1 LHNEVLQKVIP
12 TPPEQP
18 DASSLLAA
26 IVESSD
32 DAIISQDLQGTITTW
47 NRGAER
53 MFGYLADDVAG
64 GPISVIIPPERGEE
78 EAEILRQIARG
89 QRIER
94 FETVR
99 VRKDG
104 KRVEVSMSISPLMKD
119 GQVIGASKIARD
131 ISGYKRMLREAEQQR
146 SRLEVTLAS
155 IGDAVIVTDT
165 TAAVTFMNSVAEG
178 LTGCKVEDARGKPLE
193 SVFNIVNETTRRR
206 AENPVTCAL
215 RDGLTIGLA
224 NHTVLVAKNGAEY
237 AIDDSAAP
245 IREGDGEIAGVVL
258 VFRDVT
264 GARAAADF
272 RARLAAIVQS
282 SDDAIVGKD
291 LTGRIMSWNAGA
303 ERLFRYSAEEAIGRP
318 ISIIIPPDRL
328 QEETMI
334 LERIRR
340 GERVDHF
347 ETLRV
352 TKDHRKVYVSLS
364 ISPILDAEGH
374 VIGASKIARDITE
387 SKKMEQEL
395 VEARLRIEKYSQELE
410 RTVQERTAELNAA
423 NQELEAFNYTVAHDL
438 RAALRN
444 IRGLLSILQEEAMP
458 AMVPEQRDLIDRLSK
473 SAERMTKLLEDLLN
487 LSRLGKHELERTQV
501 SIDELVRRAIA
512 ELTAETQGRQID
524 WSIAPLPTLWCDP
537 GLMQQAI
544 INLLSNAL
552 KYTRPRP
559 VAKIEVG
566 QLAING
572 EAAIYV
578 RDNGIGFSME
588 QAQKLFTPFHRLHP
602 ERQFEGSGIGLA
614 AIDRIIRR
622 HGGRI
627 WAESKPDE
635 GATFYFTLGNQP
647 L

>member
-1 LHNEVLQKVIP
+1 V
-12 TPPEQP
+12 TPNAPESP
-18 DASSLLAA
+18 DAASFLEA

-32 DAIISQDLQGTITTW
+32 DAIISKDLHWTITTW

-53 MFGYLADDVAG
+53 IFGYTAAEVVG
-64 GPISVIIPPERGEE
+64 GPISVIVPPEKGQEESEFLRRIAGGE
-78 EAEILRQIARG
+78 
-89 QRIER
+89 RIEH

-104 KRVEVSMSISPLMKD
+104 QRVEVSVAISPLHKD
-119 GQVIGASKIARD
+119 GRIIGASTIARD
-131 ISGYKRMLREAEQQR
+131 ISAQKRMLREAQNQR

-155 IGDAVIVTDT
+155 IGDAVIVTDL

-178 LTGCKVEDARGKPLE
+178 LTGWKMDEARGQPLE
-193 SVFNIVNETTRRR
+193 VVFNIVNESTRRR
-206 AENPVTCAL
+206 AENPITRAL
-215 RDGLTIGLA
+215 RDGVIIGLA
-224 NHTVLVAKNGAEY
+224 NHTVLIARNGLEY

-245 IREGDGEIAGVVL
+245 IREETGEIFGVVL

-272 RARLAAIVQS
+272 RERLAAIVQS

-291 LTGRIMSWNAGA
+291 LIGRITSWNAGA
-303 ERLFRYSAEEAIGRP
+303 MRLFGYTAEEAIGRP

-334 LERIRR
+334 LERLRR
-340 GERVDHF
+340 GERVEHF

-352 TKDHRKVYVSLS
+352 TKDRRKVFVSLT
-364 ISPILDAEGH
+364 ISPIHDAEGH

-387 SKKMEQEL
+387 SKRMEQEL

-410 RTVQERTAELNAA
+410 QTVQERTTDLNAA

-438 RAALRN
+438 RAPLRN
-444 IRGLLSILQEEAMP
+444 MRGVLSILEEEVVP
-458 AMVPEQRDLIDRLSK
+458 AMAADQRELVERLAK
-473 SAERMTKLLEDLLN
+473 SAERMAKLLEDLLN
-487 LSRLGKHELERTQV
+487 LSRLGKHELERTRV
-501 SIDELVRRAIA
+501 SFDKLVQRAVA
-512 ELTAETQGRQID
+512 ELSGETQGRQVQ
-524 WSIAPLPTLWCDP
+524 WTIAPLSTFKCDP
-537 GLMQQAI
+537 GLMQQAFV
-544 INLLSNAL
+544 NLLSNAL

-559 VAKIEVG
+559 ITRIEIG
-566 QLAING
+566 QMSVNG
-572 EAAIYV
+572 ETVVYV

-614 AIDRIIRR
+614 AVDRIIRR
-622 HGGRI
+622 HRGRI

-635 GATFYFTLGNQP
+635 GATFYFTLGDQAG
-647 L
+647 